1 MLLVSVALVQINGTA
16 WRFHLEIQKH
26 LVTEGTPAQPALQ
39 VGQAGALGQNNATVS
54 SLDKESHSLTTNR
67 GHGHPGCVVCKA
79 CRKLIKRRGSS
90 SQGSMRSE
98 VMWLNPKDVHP
109 EKIRPAFWCKT
120 FQFPKFSSWILI
132 SHHSKLKYPK
142 RRKQ

>member
-1 MLLVSVALVQINGTA
+1 MVIFFSPSTTISKAAGAVFVNSPQKCCERSQGQVPPPPRAGPDSMLFVSVALVQINGTA

-67 GHGHPGCVVCKA
+67 GCGHPGCVVCRT
-79 CRKLIKRRGSS
+79 CRKHPQNETGLIQPRGY
-90 SQGSMRSE
+90 
-98 VMWLNPKDVHP
+98 
-109 EKIRPAFWCKT
+109 EK
-120 FQFPKFSSWILI
+120 
-132 SHHSKLKYPK
+132 
-142 RRKQ
+142 